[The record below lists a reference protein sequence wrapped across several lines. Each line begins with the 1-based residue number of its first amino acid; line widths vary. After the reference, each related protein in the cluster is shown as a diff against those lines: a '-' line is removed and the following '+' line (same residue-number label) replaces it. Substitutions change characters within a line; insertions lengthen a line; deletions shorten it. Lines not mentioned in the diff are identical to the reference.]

1 MKRITGW
8 LAFILMAGVTS
19 AAFSSDLRVRVFER
33 GGNAPMAGV
42 AVCLGTPAR
51 LNQFGAML
59 TDPGGY
65 AVFSDVP
72 QTALLVTASRA
83 GFKAEQENVVT
94 SNADR
99 MLVLSLSAGGGGSQC
114 ELDISGSS
122 PQASGLDVT
131 RFAINDGAPKTGQR
145 TVTLDN
151 RVAGEPTQYRASE
164 RADLL
169 DAQWQAYS
177 GKAAFELS
185 DGAGNKVVYFQVRR
199 HVTINGADIEV
210 LSPVVR
216 DSIRL
221 SP

>member
-1 MKRITGW
+1 MKRVTEW
-8 LAFILMAGVTS
+8 LAFIIMAGVAS

-65 AVFSDVP
+65 VVFSDVP

-94 SNADR
+94 SNTDR

-114 ELDISGSS
+114 DLDSSGSS

-131 RFAINDGAPKTGQR
+131 RFAINNGAQKTGKR

-169 DAQWQAYS
+169 DAEWQAYS

-185 DGAGNKVVYFQVRR
+185 DGAGNKTVYFQVRR
-199 HVTINGADIEV
+199 HATINGADIEV
-210 LSPVVR
+210 LSPVMR

>member
-1 MKRITGW
+1 MKRVTEW
-8 LAFILMAGVTS
+8 LAFIIMAGVAS

-65 AVFSDVP
+65 VVFSDVP

-94 SNADR
+94 SNTDR

-114 ELDISGSS
+114 DLDSSGSS

-131 RFAINDGAPKTGQR
+131 RFAINNGAQKTGKR

-164 RADLL
+164 RAGLL
-169 DAQWQAYS
+169 DAEWQAYS

-185 DGAGNKVVYFQVRR
+185 DGAGNKTVYFQVRR
-199 HVTINGADIEV
+199 HATINGADIEV
-210 LSPVVR
+210 LSPVMR

>member
-1 MKRITGW
+1 MKRVTEW
-8 LAFILMAGVTS
+8 LAFFLMAGVAS

-33 GGNAPMAGV
+33 GGNAPLAGV
-42 AVCLGTPAR
+42 AVCAGTPAR

-65 AVFSDVP
+65 AVFSDIP
-72 QTALLVTASRA
+72 QTALLVTASKT

-94 SNADR
+94 SNMER
-99 MLVLSLSAGGGGSQC
+99 MLVLSLSSGGGGSQC
-114 ELDISGSS
+114 QLDGDTSS
-122 PQASGLDVT
+122 QQASGLDVS
-131 RFAINDGAPKTGQR
+131 RFAINNGAPKTGQR
-145 TVTLDN
+145 AVTLDN
-151 RVAGEPTQYRASE
+151 KVAGEPTQYRASE
-164 RADLL
+164 RADML

-185 DGAGNKVVYFQVRR
+185 AGAGNKVVYFQVRR
-199 HVTINGADIEV
+199 HATINGADLEV

-216 DSIRL
+216 DSISL

>member
-1 MKRITGW
+1 MKRVTEW
-8 LAFILMAGVTS
+8 LAFFLMAGVACT
-19 AAFSSDLRVRVFER
+19 AFSSDLRVRVFER
-33 GGNAPMAGV
+33 GGNAPLPGV

-65 AVFSDVP
+65 AVFTDIP
-72 QTALLVTASRA
+72 RAALLVTASRS
-83 GFKAEQENVVT
+83 GFKSEQENVVT
-94 SNADR
+94 SNTDR

-114 ELDISGSS
+114 VLGSDGS
-122 PQASGLDVT
+122 RQQASGLDVT
-131 RFAINDGAPKTGQR
+131 RFAINNGAPKTGER
-145 TVTLDN
+145 KVTLDN
-151 RVAGEPTQYRASE
+151 RVAGEPTQFRAGE

-177 GKAAFELS
+177 GNASFELS
-185 DGAGNKVVYFQVRR
+185 EAAGNKIVYFQVRR
-199 HVTINGADIEV
+199 HATINGADIEV
-210 LSPVVR
+210 LSPVVH

>member
-1 MKRITGW
+1 MKRVTEW
-8 LAFILMAGVTS
+8 LAFFLMAGAAS

-72 QTALLVTASRA
+72 QTALLVTASRT

-94 SNADR
+94 SNMDR
-99 MLVLSLSAGGGGSQC
+99 MLVISLSAGGGGSQC
-114 ELDISGSS
+114 ELDSGGSS
-122 PQASGLDVT
+122 TQASGLDVS

-145 TVTLDN
+145 AVTLDN
-151 RVAGEPTQYRASE
+151 RVAGKPTQFRASE

-185 DGAGNKVVYFQVRR
+185 EGAGSKVVYFQVRR
-199 HVTINGADIEV
+199 HATINGADIEV
-210 LSPVVR
+210 LSPVVQ

>member
-1 MKRITGW
+1 MKRVTEW
-8 LAFILMAGVTS
+8 MAFFLMAGIACT
-19 AAFSSDLRVRVFER
+19 AFSSDLRVRVFER
-33 GGNAPMAGV
+33 GGNAPLPGV

-65 AVFSDVP
+65 AVFTDIP
-72 QTALLVTASRA
+72 QTALLVTASRS

-94 SNADR
+94 SNTDR

-114 ELDISGSS
+114 ELESDGSS
-122 PQASGLDVT
+122 QQASGLDVI
-131 RFAINDGAPKTGQR
+131 RFAINNGAPKTGQR
-145 TVTLDN
+145 AVTLDN
-151 RVAGEPTQYRASE
+151 RVAGEPTQFRAGE

-169 DAQWQAYS
+169 GAQWQAYS
-177 GKAAFELS
+177 GNAAFELS
-185 DGAGNKVVYFQVRR
+185 EAAGNKVVYFQVRR
-199 HVTINGADIEV
+199 HATINGADLEV
-210 LSPVVR
+210 LSPVVH

>member
-1 MKRITGW
+1 MKRVTEW
-8 LAFILMAGVTS
+8 LAFFLMAGVAS

-94 SNADR
+94 SNMDR

-114 ELDISGSS
+114 ELDSAGSS
-122 PQASGLDVT
+122 QQASGLDVT
-131 RFAINDGAPKTGQR
+131 RFAISNGAPKTGQR
-145 TVTLDN
+145 AVTLYS

-185 DGAGNKVVYFQVRR
+185 DGAGNKVIYCPNPLVKTMHFS
-199 HVTINGADIEV
+199 A
-210 LSPVVR
+210 
-216 DSIRL
+216 RL
-221 SP
+221 

>member
-1 MKRITGW
+1 MKHTTEW
-8 LAFILMAGVTS
+8 LSFFLMAGVAS

-33 GGNAPMAGV
+33 GGNAPLANV
-42 AVCLGTPAR
+42 AVCVGTPAR

-65 AVFSDVP
+65 AIFSDIP

-83 GFKAEQENVVT
+83 GYKAEQENVVT
-94 SNADR
+94 TNMDR

-114 ELDISGSS
+114 ELAGGATSQ
-122 PQASGLDVT
+122 QASGLNVS
-131 RFAINDGAPKTGQR
+131 RFAIDNGAPKTGQHA
-145 TVTLDN
+145 VTLDN

-169 DAQWQAYS
+169 DATWQDYS

-185 DGAGNKVVYFQVRR
+185 AGAGNKVVYFQVRR
-199 HVTINGADIEV
+199 HATINGADIEV
-210 LSPVVR
+210 LSPVVH

-221 SP
+221 LP

>member
-1 MKRITGW
+1 MKRITEW
-8 LAFILMAGVTS
+8 LAFLLMAGVAS

-42 AVCLGTPAR
+42 AVCLGTPAK
-51 LNQFGAML
+51 LSQFGAML

-72 QTALLVTASRA
+72 QTALLVTASKA

-94 SNADR
+94 SNMDR

-114 ELDISGSS
+114 ELDSGGSI
-122 PQASGLDVT
+122 PQASGLDVS
-131 RFAINDGAPKTGQR
+131 RFAINDGAPKTAQR
-145 TVTLDN
+145 AVTLDS

-185 DGAGNKVVYFQVRR
+185 EGAGNKVIYFQVRR
-199 HVTINGADIEV
+199 HATINGADLEV

>member
-1 MKRITGW
+1 MKRVTEW

-94 SNADR
+94 TNMDR

-185 DGAGNKVVYFQVRR
+185 DGASNKVVYFQVRR

>member
-8 LAFILMAGVTS
+8 TAFILMAGISS
-19 AAFSSDLRVRVFER
+19 AVFSSDLRVRVFER

-72 QTALLVTASRA
+72 QTARA

-94 SNADR
+94 SNTDR

-114 ELDISGSS
+114 ELESS
-122 PQASGLDVT
+122 ASRPQTSGLDVT

-145 TVTLDN
+145 TVTLAS
-151 RVAGEPTQYRASE
+151 RVTGEPTQYRASE

-199 HVTINGADIEV
+199 HATINGADIEV

-221 SP
+221 SL

>member
-1 MKRITGW
+1 MKRVTEW
-8 LAFILMAGVTS
+8 LAFFLMAGVAS

-94 SNADR
+94 SNMDR

-114 ELDISGSS
+114 ELDSAGSS
-122 PQASGLDVT
+122 QQASGLDVT

-145 TVTLDN
+145 AVTLGN

-199 HVTINGADIEV
+199 HATINGADLEV

>member
-94 SNADR
+94 SNTDR

-114 ELDISGSS
+114 ELDSSGSS

-131 RFAINDGAPKTGQR
+131 RFAINAGASKTGQR

-151 RVAGEPTQYRASE
+151 RAAGEPTQYRASE

-169 DAQWQAYS
+169 DAQWQTYS

>member
-94 SNADR
+94 TNMDR

-114 ELDISGSS
+114 ELDSSGSS

-185 DGAGNKVVYFQVRR
+185 DGASNKVVYFQVRR

>member
-72 QTALLVTASRA
+72 QTALLVTASKA

-94 SNADR
+94 TNMDR

-114 ELDISGSS
+114 ELDSSGSS

-185 DGAGNKVVYFQVRR
+185 DGASNKVVYFQVRR

>member
-1 MKRITGW
+1 MSG
-8 LAFILMAGVTS
+8 FFLMAGVAS

-94 SNADR
+94 SNMDR

-114 ELDISGSS
+114 ELDSAGSS
-122 PQASGLDVT
+122 QQASGLDVT

-145 TVTLDN
+145 AVTLYS
-151 RVAGEPTQYRASE
+151 RVVGEPTQYRASE

-199 HVTINGADIEV
+199 HATINGADLEV

>member
-94 SNADR
+94 TNMDR

-114 ELDISGSS
+114 ELDSSASS

-131 RFAINDGAPKTGQR
+131 RFAINAGASKTGQR

-199 HVTINGADIEV
+199 HATINGADIEV